1 MFDRS
6 QFSRKADIRGVYPN
20 ELNEELAF
28 FTGRYLVRYLV
39 QHTGEKTPKILAGR
53 DGRTSSPA
61 IYRSLIEGITS
72 EGGLPLPCGLA
83 TTDMIQWGA
92 GRQLQGAIAG

>member
-1 MFDRS
+1 MFDPT

-28 FTGRYLVRYLV
+28 LTGRYLVRYVAGL
-39 QHTGEKTPKILAGR
+39 TGESAPTILIGR

-61 IYRSLIEGITS
+61 IYRSLGEGIAA
-72 EGGLPLPCGLA
+72 EGGVHCAPGCRRP
-83 TTDMIQWGA
+83 T
-92 GRQLQGAIAG
+92 